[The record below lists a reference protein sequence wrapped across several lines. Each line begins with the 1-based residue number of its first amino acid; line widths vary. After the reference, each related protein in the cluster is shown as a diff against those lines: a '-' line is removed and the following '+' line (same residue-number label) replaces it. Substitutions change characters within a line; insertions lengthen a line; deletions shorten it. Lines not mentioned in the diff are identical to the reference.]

1 LTTELR
7 TWHLFS
13 APNEIR
19 VSSVHRFKGL
29 ESKVVLLVEEP
40 KGFTPNLV
48 PILYIACSR
57 AMTHL
62 VRFSQVQKT
71 ENTDG

>member
-1 LTTELR
+1 MR
-7 TWHLFS
+7 RV
-13 APNEIR
+13 APP
-19 VSSVHRFKGL
+19 

-62 VRFSQVQKT
+62 VRFTKPQTAERQ
-71 ENTDG
+71 